1 MSNLAIFGQLGFC
14 PILVLIHSVHAEKG
28 ELHSM
33 WLVLSGPSWTIIHS
47 QYRARCHAAPVLLRD
62 VSQIFHLFWVIF
74 KVIWAMMC
82 LPLTSLRPHGWSW
95 LYRLYPGMWRVMWV
109 MHSNATLEK
118 CHKSHRKNA
127 ADENWEN
134 IHASY
139 KKSETIEVKNTQ
151 KRFTILVFGHTNWFW
166 CCGKIFFCKSRVMRL
181 LPPKKPPHTVLLRS
195 SATSFRATPFRFR
208 WFALETKKDV
218 FSLESFCFPFSGT
231 VLFLVSKTQTEKNMW
246 NMWKMSTNILWFSVM
261 CIKIYRFRCLF
272 FQTFFKTMLCD
283 LSVFCM

>member
-14 PILVLIHSVHAEKG
+14 PILVLIHPVHAEQG

-127 ADENWEN
+127 TDENWEN

-139 KKSETIEVKNTQ
+139 KKSETIEVKKHTKKIHNSCFWAHQ
-151 KRFTILVFGHTNWFW
+151 LILMLR
-166 CCGKIFFCKSRVMRL
+166 KDIFLQIACYAS
-181 LPPKKPPHTVLLRS
+181 PASKKAPPHCSPSLLGNVVS
-195 SATSFRATPFRFR
+195 GNAVS
-208 WFALETKKDV
+208 
-218 FSLESFCFPFSGT
+218 FSLVCPWNEKGCFFPWI
-231 VLFLVSKTQTEKNMW
+231 VLFSIFRHRIIFGFENTNRKKHVKHVKNVNKHLV
-246 NMWKMSTNILWFSVM
+246 I
-261 CIKIYRFRCLF
+261 
-272 FQTFFKTMLCD
+272 
-283 LSVFCM
+283 